1 MKFIVFD
8 LSLKD
13 LTIIIANNKS
23 IVFKEKI
30 NVEKN
35 KASLLFI
42 NIQKALKVSKNNLQD
57 IDFLFSTRGPG
68 NFNGIR
74 IALSFARGLA
84 LGNSLKAAGLS
95 TLECLARSINTNKN
109 VGVILKAFPEHFYFQ
124 LFDKNY
130 IALRKPELININ
142 KELNIVL
149 KKDNCIIVGNE
160 CNQFAAKI
168 GFAGKVIH
176 LDNPLSSGLMK
187 SALHYLKIKKFQSP
201 DPLYLR
207 TANVSEPIHWKNS
220 PVIE

>member
-1 MKFIVFD
+1 MSFKRKILITGGAGFIGSHLVRHLVNKYSDYLIINFD
-8 LSLKD
+8 SLTYAGN
-13 LTIIIANNKS
+13 LY
-23 IVFKEKI
+23 
-30 NVEKN
+30 
-35 KASLLFI
+35 
-42 NIQKALKVSKNNLQD
+42 NLQD

-142 KELNIVL
+142 EELNIVL

-207 TANVSEPIHWKNS
+207 PANVSEPIHWKNS